1 MFSALASAV
10 VNFAGDLDSA
20 TLATLKTA
28 YTNAIVSLAQNQA
41 YSLNGRSLTR
51 SNLNDV
57 KTTLG
62 QIQAAIDNLAGD
74 STDTVL
80 ISFTGL

>member
-1 MFSALASAV
+1 MGNPFL
-10 VNFAGDLDSA
+10 GLDAA

-28 YTNAIVSLAQNQA
+28 FTEALLAVAKNQA

-51 SNLNDV
+51 ANLSEI

-62 QIQAAIDNLAGD
+62 QIVAAQQAADGSAPD
-74 STDTVL
+74 STLV
-80 ISFTGL
+80 SFTGL

>member
-1 MFSALASAV
+1 MNPFI
-10 VNFAGDLDSA
+10 GLDSA

-28 YTNAIVSLAQNQA
+28 YVSAIVALAKNQA

-51 SNLNDV
+51 SNLPDV

-62 QIQAAIDNLAGD
+62 QIQAAIDNLNGD

-80 ISFTGL
+80 VSFTGL

>member
-1 MFSALASAV
+1 MNPFL
-10 VNFAGDLDSA
+10 GLDTA

-28 YTNAIVSLAQNQA
+28 YLSALTALAQNQA

-51 SNLNDV
+51 ANLSEV

-62 QIQAAIDNLAGD
+62 QIVAAIEWNEGGTNTTL
-74 STDTVL
+74 V
-80 ISFTGL
+80 SFTGL

>member
-1 MFSALASAV
+1 MGNPFI
-10 VNFAGDLDSA
+10 GLDAA

-28 YTNAIVSLAQNQA
+28 YVAALLALAQNQA

-51 SNLNDV
+51 ANLSEV
-57 KTTLG
+57 KQTLL
-62 QIQAAIDNLAGD
+62 QITVAQQIGTGE
-74 STDTVL
+74 STDTTL

>member
-1 MFSALASAV
+1 MNPFI
-10 VNFAGDLDSA
+10 GLDSA

>member
-1 MFSALASAV
+1 MGNPFI
-10 VNFAGDLDSA
+10 GLDAA

-28 YTNAIVSLAQNQA
+28 YVAALLALAKNQA

-51 SNLNDV
+51 SNLSEV

-62 QIQAAIDNLAGD
+62 QITAAQQIESGDTTD
-74 STDTVL
+74 STL

>member
-1 MFSALASAV
+1 MNPFI
-10 VNFAGDLDSA
+10 GLDST
-20 TLATLKTA
+20 TLLALKTA
-28 YTNAIVSLAQNQA
+28 YVSALLALAQNQG

-51 SNLNDV
+51 SNLSEV

-62 QIQAAIDNLAGD
+62 QITAAIDWNDNDGVNE
-74 STDTVL
+74 TL